1 MSGLEKPRLAIVGV
15 GAYFRML
22 SPGIAKEFE
31 TVVTIDRNDY
41 DSREGSLRKL
51 IASYQPEAVMVLT
64 PNRFHAEHIEEAL
77 GVGVPVFVEKPL
89 VTSQSDLDCVL
100 HAVQKNPALYCS
112 DFYVDV
118 WDAPLLKWLGQKI
131 PACLEPWV
139 EVSDSRR
146 ALWSAGRYALGEI
159 LSVEATLLEGIGPA
173 SSFVGREWL
182 WDADHGG
189 VLWDM
194 GYHDLALWF
203 RIIGEPVEISSVE
216 RRTISGAPENASET
230 YGAVE
235 MVSASGIKFSLKVGK
250 YIETGDDRA
259 FKIIGTNGTVS
270 MDFTFPSQLTWNG
283 EISMPL
289 AVLQG
294 AELEYA
300 SAAFREYVESK
311 PPHPYGLDI
320 AEQCVKTM
328 LSIRERGL

>member
-1 MSGLEKPRLAIVGV
+1 MSQQEKPRLAVVGV

-22 SPGIAKEFE
+22 SPGLAKEFE
-31 TVVTIDRNDY
+31 TVVTINQGDY
-41 DSREGSLRKL
+41 DAREGSLRKL

-64 PNRFHAEHIEEAL
+64 PNRFHAEHVEEAL
-77 GVGVPVFVEKPL
+77 GIGVPVFVEKPL
-89 VTSQSDLDCVL
+89 VTSQPDLDRVL
-100 HAVQKNPALYCS
+100 HAVEKNPALYCS

-131 PACLEPWV
+131 PTCLEPWI
-139 EVSDSRR
+139 EVSDSHK
-146 ALWSAGRYALGEI
+146 ALWSVGRRALGEI
-159 LSVEATLLEGIGPA
+159 VAVEATLLEGIGPA

-182 WDADHGG
+182 WDAGHGG

-194 GYHDLALWF
+194 GYHDLALWY
-203 RIIGEPVEISSVE
+203 RIIGEPVEILSVE
-216 RRTISGAPENASET
+216 RRTIAGAPENASET

-235 MVSASGIKFSLKVGK
+235 MLSASGIKFSLKVGK

-259 FKIIGTNGTVS
+259 FKIIGTRGSVS

-283 EISMPL
+283 ESGSPL
-289 AVLQG
+289 AILKG
-294 AELEYA
+294 AELDYA

-311 PPHPYGLDI
+311 PTQPHGLDI

-328 LSIRERGL
+328 LAIRECGL